1 MGWETVLYEEI
12 ENIAKITMNRP
23 QAINTQNIQMLYE
36 MDEAF
41 KKAEKDPNIRVVIL
55 AGAGRHF
62 SAGHDISFRKEDLG
76 SLGDLQRKYG
86 LAEGEVPSEWR
97 YYHEQDIYLEK
108 CLNIRNLFKPTI
120 AQVQG
125 HAVAGGMMVACMCDL
140 IVAADNAVFSNPT
153 LRMSASSLEI
163 LVEPWDMNNL
173 RRAKELIWTGSQFT
187 AQEALELG
195 MINRVVPLEKL
206 EEETLKLAR
215 RVAASPP
222 MAVQLTKRSINRTQ
236 DMKGQSVSWDY
247 HFIMHQLAHS
257 TEEFKAWVKGAGE
270 AMSKTGMRG
279 YLEYR
284 DKPYEGLE

>member
-1 MGWETVLYEEI
+1 MAWETVLYEELDT
-12 ENIAKITMNRP
+12 IARITMNRP
-23 QAINTQNIQMLYE
+23 KTANTQNIQMIYE

-41 KKAEKDPNIRVVIL
+41 KKAESDPNIRVVIL
-55 AGAGRHF
+55 AGAGKHF
-62 SAGHDISFRKEDLG
+62 SAGHDISFRKEDLV
-76 SLGDLQRKYG
+76 SLEALQKEYG
-86 LAEGEVPSEWR
+86 LPEGEVPSEWR

-108 CLNIRNLFKPTI
+108 CLNIRNLFKPTV

-140 IVAADNAVFSNPT
+140 IVAAENAVFTNPT

-163 LVEPWDMNNL
+163 LVEPWDFNNL
-173 RRAKELIWTGSQFT
+173 RRAKELMWTGDPFT
-187 AQEALELG
+187 AREALELG
-195 MINRVVPLEKL
+195 MINRIVTLDAL

-215 RVAASPP
+215 RIAATPP

-236 DMKGQSVSWDY
+236 DMKGQSISWDY
-247 HFIMHQLAHS
+247 HFVMHQLAHS

-270 AMSKTGMRG
+270 AMKQGGMKA

-284 DKPYEGLE
+284 DKPYKE

>member
-1 MGWETVLYEEI
+1 MAWKTVLYEEMDHV
-12 ENIAKITMNRP
+12 AKITMNRP
-23 QAINTQNIQMLYE
+23 ETANTQNIEMLYE

-41 KKAEKDPNIRVVIL
+41 KAAEKDPNIRVVIL
-55 AGAGRHF
+55 AGAGKNF
-62 SAGHDISFRKEDLG
+62 SAGHDISFRKEDLT
-76 SLGDLQRKYG
+76 SLAGLQQKYG

-125 HAVAGGMMVACMCDL
+125 HAIAGGMMVACMCDL
-140 IVAADNAVFSNPT
+140 IVASDNAVFSNPT
-153 LRMSASSLEI
+153 LRMAASSLEI

-173 RRAKELIWTGSQFT
+173 RRAKELIWTGDPFD
-187 AQEALELG
+187 AHEALDLG
-195 MINRVVPLEKL
+195 LINRVVPLDQL

-247 HFIMHQLAHS
+247 HFVMHQLAHS
-257 TEEFKAWVKGAGE
+257 TEEFKAWVAGASK
-270 AMSKTGMRG
+270 AMKEGGIKG
-279 YLEYR
+279 YLAYR
-284 DKPYEGLE
+284 DEPYKGI